1 MTSIV
6 FFQIVDDVFVFSR
19 AGVMTYD
26 KAFNILSFLE
36 MEDAYAPWIAAI
48 TGFNFAA
55 SRLAYDSSNLLRLQV
70 SVLLS
75 FFPCYFKYKEF
86 RILMKCICI

>member
-1 MTSIV
+1 MILTTSIV
-6 FFQIVDDVFVFSR
+6 FFQIVDDVFVFAR

-75 FFPCYFKYKEF
+75 FSHVTLNIKSFEY
-86 RILMKCICI
+86 